1 MSSAKCEICKKEAKS
16 LFIVTHKDRGRI
28 RICETCLAHEADKDK
43 LMAHKSCCCC

>member
-1 MSSAKCEICKKEAKS
+1 MSSAKCEICNKEAKS

-28 RICETCLAHEADKDK
+28 RICETCLGLEKDN